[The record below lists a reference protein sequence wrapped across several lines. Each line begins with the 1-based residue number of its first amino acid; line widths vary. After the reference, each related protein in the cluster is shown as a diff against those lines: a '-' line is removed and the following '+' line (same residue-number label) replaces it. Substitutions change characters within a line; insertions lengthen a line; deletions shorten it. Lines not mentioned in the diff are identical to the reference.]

1 MIVEPAPQH
10 GPDVEGTTTG
20 KVHDARTSLQRQHAS
35 PHGFR
40 PAQDCSY
47 IGMISQSAS
56 MAAAARSSAAASHAG
71 PRRVASSSEKSSP
84 SLSFVR
90 PSAPVYVTSASPPLT
105 QAARATVV
113 ARRIG
118 DRISLMVSRSPTAGA
133 GRQGTTP
140 SGSLAEWRSGTAQQ
154 GSAAKYPLLERL
166 EKRSSRSSL
175 GTPPTSGASFSGGI
189 SSNCEAAGS
198 SASNAV
204 SGPCCA
210 SPSPHQQQH
219 RTSRPSR
226 LVSVSFREDSTF
238 SPAGRSSPQG
248 LDSFHRPDRGSAVR
262 RTSVPFGFAR
272 PEQALGCLGEEL
284 SGGMK
289 RSASHS
295 ATLSMLQ
302 QDDTMLFL

>member
-56 MAAAARSSAAASHAG
+56 MAAAARPSAAASHAG

-84 SLSFVR
+84 GCSFIR
-90 PSAPVYVTSASPPLT
+90 PSAPAYVTSASPPLT
-105 QAARATVV
+105 PATRATVV

-118 DRISLMVSRSPTAGA
+118 DRISLTVSRSPTAG
-133 GRQGTTP
+133 RQGTIP
-140 SGSLAEWRSGTAQQ
+140 SGSSEGRSGAAQR

-175 GTPPTSGASFSGGI
+175 GTPPTSGASVSGGF

-238 SPAGRSSPQG
+238 SPAERSSPQG